1 MPELQFQRF
10 ELKYVVAD
18 ALAVHV
24 RDFVSA
30 YLTLDEFGATRPD
43 LSYPV
48 HSLYL
53 DSADQSLYQSTI
65 NGDRNRYKL
74 RIRFYE
80 GRDNDPVF
88 FEIKRREDCAI
99 YKLRC
104 AVRRESV
111 GDLVAGR
118 MPVRED
124 LAAGGPREELAMHTF
139 CKLVNQ
145 INAKPAAHVSYMRE
159 AWISQCSSRLRVT
172 MDRKIR
178 ITPESRLV
186 LDTRLHDTVPVF
198 GTMVVLELKF
208 TGRFPNW
215 MREMVEFFELR
226 QGSAAKYV
234 DGIDRIKSKPC
245 RKSLKNQT
253 SSYPHIESCF

>member
-1 MPELQFQRF
+1 MSELQFQRF
-10 ELKYVVAD
+10 ELKYIIPD
-18 ALAVHV
+18 ELAVRI
-24 RDFVSA
+24 RDFVRA

-43 LSYPV
+43 LSYAV

-53 DSADQSLYQSTI
+53 DSKDHSLYQSTI

-80 GRDNDPVF
+80 GRNDAPVF
-88 FEIKRREDCAI
+88 FEIKRRENAAI

-104 AVRRESV
+104 GVRRQSV
-111 GDLVAGR
+111 CELVAGR

-124 LAAGGPREELAMHTF
+124 LAVDCPREELAMHTF

-145 INAKPAAHVSYMRE
+145 IEAKPTAHVSYLRE
-159 AWISQCSSRLRVT
+159 AWVSQCTSRLRVT
-172 MDRKIR
+172 IDRQIR
-178 ITPESRLV
+178 ITPESRLI
-186 LDTRLHDTVPVF
+186 LDSTLHDDVPVF
-198 GTMVVLELKF
+198 GKMVVLELKF
-208 TGRFPNW
+208 SGRFPNW

-234 DGIDRIKSKPC
+234 DGIDRLESRPPRKSPKKHKDKALHYKPC
-245 RKSLKNQT
+245 
-253 SSYPHIESCF
+253 F